1 MYSNF
6 FLSNIANPT
15 HITENS
21 KTLSGNIFT
30 HNYKPSFFL
39 GNIVTTLSD
48 HNYNPSFFLGNIVT
62 TLSDHN
68 YNPSFFLG
76 NIVTTLSDHN
86 DQLKLGRVKIEIT
99 NYSDTTVP

>member
-6 FLSNIANPT
+6 CLSNIANPT
-15 HITENS
+15 RITENP
-21 KTLSGNIFT
+21 KTLSDNIFT
-30 HNYKPSFFL
+30 
-39 GNIVTTLSD
+39 
-48 HNYNPSFFLGNIVT
+48 HNYNPSFFLGNVVT

-68 YNPSFFLG
+68 YNSSFFLG